1 MASLTDIIVG
11 TVLGALSGLGVGG
24 GSLLILWLTAF
35 RGEDPATA
43 RNMNLL
49 FFLPGALI
57 ACLLRKKKG
66 QLEPKP
72 LLPAIIAGCLAAA
85 VFSLIAKE
93 TELSHMRKLFGIL
106 LLYTGIRELRYQPG
120 SQRRRN
126 AR

>member
-1 MASLTDIIVG
+1 MAPLTDMAVG
-11 TVLGALSGLGVGG
+11 ALLGALSGMGVGG
-24 GSLLILWLTAF
+24 GSLLILWLTAV
-35 RGEDPATA
+35 RGQEPALA

-57 ACLLRKKKG
+57 ACFLRKRKG
-66 QLEPKP
+66 QLKPKP
-72 LLPAIIAGCLAAA
+72 LLPAIVAGCLAAA

-106 LLYTGIRELRYQPG
+106 LIYTGIRELRYKSG